1 MIKVMNGIG
10 TSLVRIC
17 ISVFCNSYYQEVK
30 KVTVNILKN
39 NIQGV

>member
-10 TSLVRIC
+10 MNLVRIC
-17 ISVFCNSYYQEVK
+17 ISDFCNSNYQEAK

-39 NIQGV
+39 IIQGV